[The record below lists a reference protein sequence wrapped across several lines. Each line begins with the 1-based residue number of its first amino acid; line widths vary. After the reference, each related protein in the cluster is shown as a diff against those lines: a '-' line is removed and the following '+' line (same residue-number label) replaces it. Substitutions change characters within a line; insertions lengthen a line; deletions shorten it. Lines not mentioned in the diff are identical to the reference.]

1 MAKLSI
7 RTQTPEVA
15 SLVVVG
21 NFCNWD
27 VTRAKTLERKQGAKY
42 ITWVG
47 MPKGEYRV
55 LTCKSYIGGEIYPT
69 DGRQMANRYFG
80 GEVDEII
87 SVYF

>member
-7 RTQTPEVA
+7 RTQTPEVV

-21 NFCNWD
+21 EFCGWD
-27 VTRAKTLERKQGAKY
+27 IEKAVRVERKRGAKY
-42 ITWVG
+42 ITIDE

-55 LTCKSYIGGEIYPT
+55 LTCKSYMGGEIYPT
-69 DGRQMANRYFG
+69 DGRQMSNRYFG
-80 GEVDEII
+80 GDVDEII

>member
-21 NFCNWD
+21 EFCGWD
-27 VTRAKTLERKQGAKY
+27 VSKAKILERKPGAKY
-42 ITWVG
+42 ITFAG

-69 DGRQMANRYFG
+69 DGRQMSNRYFSG
-80 GEVDEII
+80 DVDEII